1 MLWCHMTSIEIDS
14 EVEKLLNGLK
24 ISEQESINSVVK
36 RLAMNAYDD
45 EPLTEKDIKA
55 IEEAKKEY
63 VEGKCHNE
71 KALWAEI
78 EKERKIKLME
88 Q

>member
-24 ISEQESINSVVK
+24 INEQESFNSVVK

-71 KALWAEI
+71 EALWAEI
-78 EKERKIKLME
+78 EKERKIKLMG

>member
-1 MLWCHMTSIEIDS
+1 MLWCPMTSIEIDS

-24 ISEQESINSVVK
+24 INEQESFNSVVK

-55 IEEAKKEY
+55 IEESKKEY
-63 VEGKCHNE
+63 VEGKYHNE
-71 KALWAEI
+71 EALWAEI
-78 EKERKIKLME
+78 EKERKIKLMD